1 MSAFNLPKPDPSLPR
16 NGFDLSSRRV
26 FSAPAGALLPV
37 GCWETNPGEHFRISV
52 SDLVRTRELNTAAF
66 TRCKEYYHFFFV
78 PYKSLWSSSD
88 KFFTGVSNSDSS
100 LVDPRNFFHDSITL
114 TAGSSSSCA
123 LPTYDS
129 SSFDSDVLNK
139 AFNSVPSKTPNFNLQ
154 QLLDKLCFK
163 LDKKIIESGLD
174 STELSASL
182 QSFKRDSLGYRYSLG
197 SYRLLHMLGY
207 GVYPNGKVRCS
218 SNIGF
223 DSTNDK
229 KSISDSDL
237 SKKAL
242 EFIKKSDEYK
252 NLDIRTM
259 PEDEFIKIYD
269 KVLRLL
275 SSPGNYGS
283 YTAAF
288 SGSFR
293 DTVRSSDLKF
303 TPNPFRLFAYQRI
316 YNDFY
321 RNDNYEKSNPLSFNC
336 DFAFSDKNLSI
347 TTEQMVCACQLRY
360 RHWSKDWLTS
370 VVPTPNYNEGI
381 FNLPLYVGTSG
392 SSGTVFR
399 DDLSTSIQ
407 LQGNQTFNVQDIRA
421 AFALDKMLEATR
433 RANGL
438 DYSSQIAAHF
448 GFNVPESRRNCAQFI
463 GGFDNVVSISEVVSQ
478 SSGSVDGKG
487 SQPSVTGQVFG
498 KGLGS
503 LSSDVIEFDSK
514 EHGVIM
520 CIYSVSPQVDY
531 NAYNMDSFNRK
542 LTREDYY
549 QPEFQNLG
557 YQPLEGLDFALTVNP
572 DGTSDNDFNNSI
584 LGYTPRYMEY
594 KTARDVIFNNFMSG
608 GSLSAWCTPRNDLFR
623 SVLDNKNKKFF
634 SVNPTTLLVDPA
646 VLNPIFAFN
655 YDGTTETDQFLVNSY
670 FDVKAVRPM
679 SVYGLSQL

>member
-1 MSAFNLPKPDPSLPR
+1 MSAFNLPTPNPSLPR

-100 LVDPRNFFHDSITL
+100 LVDPRSFFQSEPDSDSIEN
-114 TAGSSSSCA
+114 
-123 LPTYDS
+123 
-129 SSFDSDVLNK
+129 FDSYSLNNK
-139 AFNSVPSKTPNFNLQ
+139 LNSVPRNTPTFSLQ
-154 QLLDKLCFK
+154 NLLDLLK
-163 LDKKIIESGLD
+163 LDFDRSSVVFNEEFITKFLK
-174 STELSASL
+174 
-182 QSFKRDSLGYRYSLG
+182 FKRDPLGYRYSFG

-207 GVYPNGKVRCS
+207 GVLPNGNVRTS
-218 SNIGF
+218 SNVPFTVNMDGF
-223 DSTNDK
+223 DTP
-229 KSISDSDL
+229 L
-237 SKKAL
+237 SEEELFKKAL
-242 EFIKKSDEYK
+242 EYIKTSPEYKDIDLKTIDPNEFIKLLERVVLKLSPSGRYPGKPRFKTGSSSGSREVIDGFANSVEPK
-252 NLDIRTM
+252 NLD
-259 PEDEFIKIYD
+259 
-269 KVLRLL
+269 
-275 SSPGNYGS
+275 
-283 YTAAF
+283 
-288 SGSFR
+288 
-293 DTVRSSDLKF
+293 F

-336 DFAFSDKNLSI
+336 DFAFNDDCSSI
-347 TTEQMVCACQLRY
+347 SPEQMVCACQLRY

-381 FNLPLYVGTSG
+381 FNLPLYVGASG

-487 SQPSVTGQVFG
+487 SLPSVTGQVFG

-514 EHGVIM
+514 EHGLIM
-520 CIYSVSPQVDY
+520 CIYSVAPQVDY

-557 YQPLEGLDFALTVNP
+557 YQPLQGIDFALTVKP

-594 KTARDVIFNNFMSG
+594 KTARDVVFNNFMSG

-623 SVLDNKNKKFF
+623 TILTPKNKKIF